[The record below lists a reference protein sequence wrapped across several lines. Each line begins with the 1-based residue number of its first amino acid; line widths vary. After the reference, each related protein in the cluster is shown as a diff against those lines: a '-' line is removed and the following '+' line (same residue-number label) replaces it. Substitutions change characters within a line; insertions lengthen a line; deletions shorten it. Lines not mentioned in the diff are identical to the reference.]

1 MRTGTT
7 LVELVTVLSLV
18 AIVLAMGLP
27 RWRAQ
32 LDRAAATAAANSA
45 AATLDR
51 ARQSAVRSGA
61 PATVRVDERRGSL
74 TVTVGRD
81 TLATLPL
88 GTLHGVTLRA
98 SRDSIT
104 FAPTGL
110 GYGAANT
117 QLVIVRRSA
126 AETVSVSRLGRIRR

>member
-7 LVELVTVLSLV
+7 LVELAIVLTLV
-18 AIVLAMGLP
+18 AIVLAIGLP
-27 RWRAQ
+27 RWRAY
-32 LDRAAATAAANSA
+32 LDREAVTVAADRAAAT
-45 AATLDR
+45 LDE
-51 ARQSAVRSGA
+51 ARLSAVRSGA

-88 GTLHGVTLRA
+88 GTLHSITLRA

-104 FAPTGL
+104 FAPTGF

-117 QLVIVRRSA
+117 QLVIVRRRA
-126 AETVSVSRLGRIRR
+126 AETVSVSRLGRVRR